1 MNTSYQK
8 FCTEFGENKV
18 LNNVD
23 LAQFSSFKI
32 GGPADLFVKTQNTG
46 ELIKAVNLAGKFKIK
61 YFIIGGG
68 TNLLISDAGYRG
80 LIIKNDSDRIKIVG
94 LKGGNNLNDKSL
106 KMKSAYL
113 EVDSGVGTNRLVR
126 FSLDQGFSGLEAF
139 LGQPGTVGGA
149 IYINAHN
156 MRMGKF
162 IGDCVFSVKL
172 LDSGGNIKDVDNNY
186 MRFGYDESVIQKTRE
201 TVISCIFKL
210 SSGVKEEL
218 WQIGQSASD
227 YRRNSQ
233 PAGYYSS
240 GCTFRN
246 ISQSEAVRL
255 ATPNY
260 TRSVGYLLDAVG
272 LRGKKIGKVMFS
284 EKHANFIVHRG
295 EVTASDVIKLINLAK
310 ELVKKKFK
318 IDLHEEIVYLGRIC

>member
-1 MNTSYQK
+1 MNPSYQK
-8 FCTEFGENKV
+8 FIKAFGENKV
-18 LNNVD
+18 LHNVD

-32 GGPADLFVKTQNTG
+32 GGPADLLFKIQNTD
-46 ELIKAVNLAGKFKIK
+46 ELIKAVNCAKRLNID

-68 TNLLISDAGYRG
+68 TNLLISDSGFRG
-80 LIIKNDSDRIKIVG
+80 LVIKNDSNRIKIVG
-94 LKGGNNLNDKSL
+94 LKGGNNKTDKSL
-106 KMKSAYL
+106 KMKSIYL
-113 EVDSGVGTNRLVR
+113 EADSGVGTNRLVR

-156 MRMGKF
+156 MKMQKF

-172 LDSGGNIKDVDNNY
+172 LDSDGNIKDADNNY
-186 MRFGYDESVIQKTRE
+186 MKFGYDMSILQKTKE

-210 SSGVKEEL
+210 NFGVKEAL
-218 WQIGQSASD
+218 WKIGQLASD
-227 YRRNSQ
+227 YRRDSQ
-233 PAGYYSS
+233 PVGYYSS

-246 ISQSEAVRL
+246 ISQSDAVRL

-260 TRSVGYLLDAVG
+260 TRSAGYLLDAVG
-272 LRGKKIGKVMFS
+272 LRGKKIGNVMFS

-295 EVTASDVIKLINLAK
+295 EVKALDVIKLINLAK
-310 ELVKKKFK
+310 DLVKKKFK
-318 IDLHEEIVYLGRIC
+318 IDLHEEIVLLGIK

>member
-1 MNTSYQK
+1 MNSSYQK
-8 FCTEFGENKV
+8 FIKEFAG
-18 LNNVD
+18 NNVFNNVN

-32 GGPADLFVKTQNTG
+32 GGPADLLVKTQNTD
-46 ELIKAVNLAGKFKIK
+46 ELIKAVNVANKFKIK

-68 TNLLISDAGYRG
+68 TNLLISDAGFRG
-80 LIIKNDSDRIKIVG
+80 LIIKNDSNRIKIVG
-94 LKGGNNLNDKSL
+94 LKGGNNKSDKAL
-106 KMKSAYL
+106 KMKSVYL
-113 EVDSGVGTNRLVR
+113 EADSGVGTNRLVR
-126 FSLDQGFSGLEAF
+126 FSIDQGFSGLEAF

-156 MRMGKF
+156 MNMRKF

-172 LDSGGNIKDVDNNY
+172 LDPDGNIKDVDNNY
-186 MRFGYDESVIQKTRE
+186 MKFGYDESVIQKTKE

-210 SSGVKEEL
+210 NSGVKEAL
-218 WQIGQSASD
+218 WKTGQLASD
-227 YRRNSQ
+227 YRRDSQ
-233 PAGYYSS
+233 PVGYYSS

-246 ISQSEAVRL
+246 ISQSDAVRL

-272 LRGKKIGKVMFS
+272 LRGKKIGNVMFS

-295 EVTASDVIKLINLAK
+295 GVMASDVIKLINLAK
-310 ELVKKKFK
+310 ELVKKKFN
-318 IDLHEEIVYLGRIC
+318 IALHEEIVLLGIK

>member
-1 MNTSYQK
+1 MNTPYYK
-8 FCTEFGENKV
+8 FIKEFGDNKV
-18 LNNVD
+18 FYNVD

-32 GGPADLFVKTQNTG
+32 GGPADLLFKAQNSD
-46 ELIKAVNLAGKFKIK
+46 ELIHAVNLAGKLKIK

-68 TNLLISDAGYRG
+68 TNLLISDSGFRG
-80 LIIKNDSDRIKIVG
+80 LIIKNDSNRIKIVG
-94 LKGGNNLNDKSL
+94 LKGGNNKTDKSL
-106 KMKSAYL
+106 KMKSVFL
-113 EVDSGVGTNRLVR
+113 EADSGVGTNRLVR

-156 MRMGKF
+156 MKMQKF

-172 LDSGGNIKDVDNNY
+172 LDSDGKIKDVDNNY
-186 MRFGYDESVIQKTRE
+186 MKFGYDESLIQKTKE

-210 SSGVKEEL
+210 NFAEKESL
-218 WQIGQSASD
+218 WKIGQLASD

-233 PAGYYSS
+233 PVGYYSS

-246 ISQSEAVRL
+246 ISQSDAVRM

-260 TRSVGYLLDAVG
+260 TRSAGFLLDAAG
-272 LRGKKIGKVMFS
+272 LRGKKIGNVMFS
-284 EKHANFIVHRG
+284 DKHANFIVHRG
-295 EVTASDVIKLINLAK
+295 EVKSSDVIKLIDLAK
-310 ELVKKKFK
+310 ELVKKKFN
-318 IDLHEEIVYLGRIC
+318 IDLHEEIVYLGDK